1 MYAGKSGWSVDG
13 FIGRIMRSLL
23 QLRTSEGQ
31 PGESQRVSLTDEPK
45 PTDVAPKIRFRER
58 QIEMA
63 HGAGG
68 KASRRLIEGL
78 FVPLLG
84 QPAAGPLGD
93 AAQVRM
99 NGTRLAI
106 TTDSFV
112 VKPLSFPGG
121 SIGELA

>member
-78 FVPLLG
+78 FVPLLANPILETLSDSALCDFKG
-84 QPAAGPLGD
+84 SRIATTADGSVVTPLRFPAASVSY
-93 AAQVRM
+93 A
-99 NGTRLAI
+99 
-106 TTDSFV
+106 
-112 VKPLSFPGG
+112 
-121 SIGELA
+121 